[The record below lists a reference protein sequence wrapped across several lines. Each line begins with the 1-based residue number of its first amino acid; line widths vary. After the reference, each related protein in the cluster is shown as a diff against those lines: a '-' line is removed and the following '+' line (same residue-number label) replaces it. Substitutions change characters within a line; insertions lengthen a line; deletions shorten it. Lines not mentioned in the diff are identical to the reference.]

1 MKESFFLNAAMQAI
15 ETNKETTVTITSESE
30 PKITNSIKQNYPSRF
45 MSTKQQN
52 YPYLPTY
59 SSNHITHPLAQ
70 KQFKYHSCDIEVI
83 NQLCAV
89 NGHLEAQDILFIWAN
104 FLEILAANTI
114 KKENPLSEP
123 IGEVQRQYEI
133 STKFHPIIWKN
144 RQTGVVGKTF
154 ISFICDFFG
163 IAFQDGVATLA
174 KHFNFKLDHIFNIG
188 QVSYSSSIL
197 MPTAFQYGNWTFNAI
212 KIYHFSQHD
221 GIAVCKINEKY
232 IPLQIGFFKEQPIVG
247 GVRISSWLNQN
258 TFQNNLTATI
268 VLFINMLDALN
279 IKERFQQQQAE
290 KYIYTACPHWDFEK
304 MDFSF
309 FGFRKVLLVYSP
321 KNITENQIVQLS
333 KHLTDKFSV
342 TITYCDCEIINGR
355 YHNANDNAST
365 KERYYADL
373 SNFSTI
379 EDLFDSQSLI
389 ATDKFN
395 DTSKQTIQESTDN
408 EISFK
413 RLFEIPD
420 IDSSS
425 QLRTPTIAGMFLHNI
440 SLIWG
445 PSNTG
450 KSFFAISLAY
460 SMATGT
466 NFYFAQKSQ
475 PIKVGYVDGE
485 MPSEDC
491 KGRFIQIKGKD
502 IPNSKLL
509 NENFIHCDLR
519 GKRLTDPKVQD
530 EVCDYFKKNNT
541 QHIIIDN
548 LLSTFPKASQGS
560 IEQLS
565 NLVEKLRSNGNG
577 ITIVHHANKEG
588 KDFKGPTDFECLSQ
602 NVIRLYNSEQ
612 ILELSEK
619 KDFIL
624 PNNIRADID
633 FIADEK
639 NKSKNVVM
647 MAEIVK
653 CKASRALEQRNFFFV
668 LPPQGDLQCYNEEGA
683 VFSSPEKDCSNE
695 SNYEQCIPET
705 GVCDEKPQKLS
716 PIPKKSAFEI
726 EAEAAFEKLKA
737 KFADNEFKTKE
748 TYELLGCQNDKAQ
761 KIINFLIDKT
771 LIEPLDNGN
780 RRRYRL
786 INSPD

>member
-1 MKESFFLNAAMQAI
+1 MKDSLFLNAAIQAI
-15 ETNKETTVTITSESE
+15 KTNKETAVTITTE
-30 PKITNSIKQNYPSRF
+30 PEPNISTHHLSSSTAYFNSMFLI
-45 MSTKQQN
+45 
-52 YPYLPTY
+52 
-59 SSNHITHPLAQ
+59 PL
-70 KQFKYHSCDIEVI
+70 KKEFKFYSCDVKEIKKYST
-83 NQLCAV
+83 N
-89 NGHLEAQDILFIWAN
+89 NGYLESRDILFIWAY

-114 KKENPLSEP
+114 KKENPLSEL
-123 IGEVQRQYEI
+123 IEEVQRQYQI

-144 RQTGVVGKTF
+144 RQTEVTGKTF
-154 ISFICDFFG
+154 IDLLCNFFG
-163 IAFQDGVATLA
+163 IAFQDGVTTLA
-174 KHFNFKLDHIFNIG
+174 KYLNFKLNHFFNVGNINC
-188 QVSYSSSIL
+188 SSSIL
-197 MPTAFQYGNWTFNAI
+197 LPMAFQYGNWTLNTS
-212 KIYHFSQHD
+212 KIYSFSQHD
-221 GIAVCKINEKY
+221 GIAVCKINEKI
-232 IPLQIGFFKEQPIVG
+232 IPLQIGFFNNQPIVG
-247 GVRISSWLNQN
+247 GSRTSSWLNQN

-268 VLFINMLDALN
+268 VLFVNMLDALN

-290 KYIYTACPHWDFEK
+290 KYIYTACPHLDFEK
-304 MDFSF
+304 MDFSV
-309 FGFRKVLLVYSP
+309 FGFRKVLLVYSS
-321 KNITENQIVQLS
+321 KNITVEQLS
-333 KHLTDKFSV
+333 KHLTSNFIATV
-342 TITYCDCEIINGR
+342 TYCDCEIINGK
-355 YHNANDNAST
+355 YYNANNNAST

-373 SNFSTI
+373 LKFSTM
-379 EDLFDSQSLI
+379 EELFESLSQI
-389 ATDKFN
+389 ATDKF
-395 DTSKQTIQESTDN
+395 DDSSKQAIQGRSDN
-408 EISFK
+408 EVSFK
-413 RLFEIPD
+413 RLSEITD
-420 IDSSS
+420 ISSS
-425 QLRTPTIAGMFLHNI
+425 FQLRTPTVADMFLHNN

-445 PSNTG
+445 PSNAG
-450 KSFFAISLAY
+450 KSFFTISLAY

-466 NFYFAQKSQ
+466 NFYFAQNSQ
-475 PIKVGYVDGE
+475 PIKVGYIDGE
-485 MPSEDC
+485 ISSEDF
-491 KGRFIQIKGKD
+491 KGRIIQTKGKN
-502 IPNSKLL
+502 ITNSKLL
-509 NENFIHCDLR
+509 DENLIHCDLR

-624 PNNIRADID
+624 PNNIRDDID

-705 GVCDEKPQKLS
+705 GVCDENPQKLS
-716 PIPKKSAFEI
+716 PVPKKSAFEI